1 MCWVNLA
8 LRQTSSL
15 RMGVRRGTMLVSGNS
30 CWFWEENA
38 QVQARRPSV
47 HMESSWPLP
56 RFFGSSRHLK
66 GGGEPMIPQSES
78 LRSSLEIQW
87 HCFSHLGAVQLC
99 RPCNCTSSCGRRG
112 RHLAISLNVPMK
124 SPGGTTG
131 GEEAVTGI
139 SIGYWLLWSYVKMGV
154 DGW

>member
-1 MCWVNLA
+1 
-8 LRQTSSL
+8 
-15 RMGVRRGTMLVSGNS
+15 
-30 CWFWEENA
+30 
-38 QVQARRPSV
+38 
-47 HMESSWPLP
+47 
-56 RFFGSSRHLK
+56 
-66 GGGEPMIPQSES
+66 MIPQSES

-87 HCFSHLGAVQLC
+87 HCFSHLGSVQLC

-112 RHLAISLNVPMK
+112 RHLVSSLNVPMK

-131 GEEAVTGI
+131 GEEAITGI